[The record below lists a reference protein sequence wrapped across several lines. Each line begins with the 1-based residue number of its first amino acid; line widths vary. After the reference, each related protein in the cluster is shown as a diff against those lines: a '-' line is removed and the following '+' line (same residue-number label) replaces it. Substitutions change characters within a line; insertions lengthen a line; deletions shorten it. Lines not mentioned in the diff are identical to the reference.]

1 MFVIVMSLSAA
12 KRGGTI
18 ERRELSTYPEGA
30 VYKCQPK
37 AWFTEEIMLEWV
49 HEVLAPYV
57 ATAPPGIVPLLYLDS
72 FRVHMMGTVVG
83 AIQAIGVEV
92 EFIPP
97 GCTGLVQPVDV
108 GYNKAFKAK
117 VRDQYHNW
125 LMAQDPDA
133 PIIKTTRRDVVGWI
147 LAAEENVSLDT
158 RRNAWRKTGY
168 AYFSD

>member
-1 MFVIVMSLSAA
+1 MSVVLLSAA

-18 ERRELSTYPEGA
+18 ERRELATYPAGA

-37 AWFTEEIMLEWV
+37 AWFSEDIMLEWV
-49 HEVLAPYV
+49 SDVLAPYV

-72 FRVHMMGTVVG
+72 FRVHMMGSVIA

-117 VRDQYHNW
+117 LKDQYLNW

-133 PIIKTTRRDVVGWI
+133 PIAKTTRRDVVGWI
-147 LAAEENVSLDT
+147 LAAEENISVET
-158 RRNAWRKTGY
+158 RRNAWRKTGF